1 MSQTIYVSSLLKDK
15 YKDFSPEFFDE
26 INRLKQAGNT
36 VIWDAESILDRAPNI
51 NEAVDVIQDY
61 AKKGYKFQINYETL
75 QNRFKNQAKDIADS
89 MKSDGFK
96 VYNEPTEPAKPVVP
110 QVPPSEGGIWDALM
124 AQPRLQA
131 AAGIQALEKAK
142 QLATNPTVAQIAAG
156 AAAPFIGHK
165 PTPETVQHTVSQGIE
180 GLQGIGQ
187 AQLALSDKNLYQK
200 ALEGLTAT
208 SQFQTKRREGQTPN
222 REDFVTDLEHLAPAM
237 RIVNLLASQVYAVP
251 QVGLDFADS
260 VMQMAL
266 SPASE
271 KFKGKSKESQKWE
284 RPLGAGMEMVN
295 QVVSNLAQNAG
306 FSKEFSDELGGIGG
320 FAFLH
325 YLTKGARE
333 LKDMRG
339 RQRAEAFQTRV
350 RELEKQMDESVAQA
364 AATVSKSTEPT
375 EKIPLAPE
383 IQSPEAIASLKQE
396 VPIGQEVQGQ
406 EKVIPTELKPIVEGG
421 QNAENVRLNQEVTPQ
436 KPPEL
441 AAVQG
446 QIGGGGNLREAQ
458 AEGGGG
464 YPNLRGAGETPPQ
477 EVAPTEV
484 PAPTYVGAG
493 KPKTYTNIV
502 DPMHPDVGFRLK
514 LERALFGEG
523 NLFPGESRLHRLW
536 QKAGADFSNRVNRF
550 MYSVEKLQKIAGE
563 KLPDAKNPW
572 TRYVNFLGL
581 NNKFFDT
588 MENGP
593 IDPAN
598 PFRRMSEGPM
608 HIIDRLPE
616 IQGQPV
622 IDSYKE
628 AMQYGVAKRTLAEKQ
643 RAIDAANQEPD
654 LQTRDRALKEVE
666 AKDAANRFSGIG
678 EGKMPDTAKA
688 QEIIAAVDANPLKA
702 DVYSDFANR
711 YKQIGDSLID
721 YAVKRGRI
729 SAEQGTAIKDSR
741 DDYVSFKRVY
751 DQIFQRQAFGSA
763 SNAPGQDHAIMHRY
777 EGSDRIIED
786 PMVNLMQM
794 TYDIMKESDL
804 NRVRQDYVDLVDT
817 ANQVDPRVGN
827 SILWEVPN
835 KSEGTMTVYKNGQPH
850 YYAGETMLMK
860 QFKGL
865 EGSTPSDNIALN
877 AMRTAAQI
885 FKGSVTHSPPFAFMN
900 WMRAAVEYPLLST
913 AVTNPLQS
921 VASTLDLFTKAG
933 EKKASEAAQYGLGA
947 QWYMKSRENFY
958 KRQQTAIREL
968 SRAPG
973 SIVATDAKKLLEAYN
988 KITDVSELGPRMAE
1002 FNKVL
1007 ENEILRGA
1015 DYESSMMK
1023 ASAKAADLPN
1033 FALAGNLMQSLNR
1046 YVPFTN
1052 PTNEDMNISGSTGT
1066 NAFFKD

>member
-1 MSQTIYVSSLLKDK
+1 
-15 YKDFSPEFFDE
+15 
-26 INRLKQAGNT
+26 
-36 VIWDAESILDRAPNI
+36 
-51 NEAVDVIQDY
+51 
-61 AKKGYKFQINYETL
+61 
-75 QNRFKNQAKDIADS
+75 
-89 MKSDGFK
+89 
-96 VYNEPTEPAKPVVP
+96 
-110 QVPPSEGGIWDALM
+110 
-124 AQPRLQA
+124 
-131 AAGIQALEKAK
+131 
-142 QLATNPTVAQIAAG
+142 
-156 AAAPFIGHK
+156 
-165 PTPETVQHTVSQGIE
+165 
-180 GLQGIGQ
+180 
-187 AQLALSDKNLYQK
+187 
-200 ALEGLTAT
+200 
-208 SQFQTKRREGQTPN
+208 
-222 REDFVTDLEHLAPAM
+222 
-237 RIVNLLASQVYAVP
+237 
-251 QVGLDFADS
+251 
-260 VMQMAL
+260 
-266 SPASE
+266 
-271 KFKGKSKESQKWE
+271 
-284 RPLGAGMEMVN
+284 
-295 QVVSNLAQNAG
+295 
-306 FSKEFSDELGGIGG
+306 
-320 FAFLH
+320 
-325 YLTKGARE
+325 
-333 LKDMRG
+333 
-339 RQRAEAFQTRV
+339 
-350 RELEKQMDESVAQA
+350 
-364 AATVSKSTEPT
+364 
-375 EKIPLAPE
+375 
-383 IQSPEAIASLKQE
+383 
-396 VPIGQEVQGQ
+396 
-406 EKVIPTELKPIVEGG
+406 
-421 QNAENVRLNQEVTPQ
+421 
-436 KPPEL
+436 
-441 AAVQG
+441 
-446 QIGGGGNLREAQ
+446 
-458 AEGGGG
+458 
-464 YPNLRGAGETPPQ
+464 
-477 EVAPTEV
+477 
-484 PAPTYVGAG
+484 
-493 KPKTYTNIV
+493 
-502 DPMHPDVGFRLK
+502 MHPDVGFRLK

-1052 PTNEDMNISGSTGT
+1052 PAVQSVKTFVKAIYTHPVKAAATFATFMLLPRVMEYQWAAQNEERLRRWQNRPAHERDMFLNFELPSGRNEQGNYAPSYSVNLPIGFEFSVLSSGLSRMMDQVLGKNQMAFDGWDQSLKNALVPVDPDMFMSSLVGLPSELLTGYDAFQRRFFISPEEAKLPPEYRSGAKYASALGKAPAKSWNWALESMKKLTGKDLSGYKVDPRNIDQIIRRMGGRFGTMAQSLSNVATGQRGAESLLGSWVGLIRQLPAYAASDVNIVQQAAENTGQ
-1066 NAFFKD
+1066 AAELDKLRKMKDMWYAETDPEKKNKILNDLLKYARFLRDGKLKLAIEDPEEYMRRLGKKKSF